1 MRYLFLKFLAVT
13 AVCVPLAV
21 ATQSAMALPLDK
33 QDGLGDEFKAM
44 HSEIDVA
51 KASAKGGISPAA
63 VQAATAANPAAA
75 TVAANPLAAAPVA
88 ANPLTTAAAN
98 PLTAAKAETQQT
110 NPLGA
115 AANLPVSGTLP
126 ATADALALGMQTPE
140 EVQAQMELD
149 TEEQKKKLE
158 KQTFEEALKMLLPLS
173 PEQIIKVLDN
183 FKQSREASETP
194 IATPSPKIE
203 VQTVSLDPS
212 QEPPTIKTSP
222 GRVTTLTIL
231 DATGAPWPIQDVSW
245 GGKFEI
251 TPPEEGGHIV
261 RITPMTAHG
270 AGNISIR
277 LVDLITPVTFS
288 IQTGLDEVHYR
299 FDARIPKNGPLAKTP
314 LIEYGGLNTVAGGDE
329 NLVQMLDGT
338 PPGSAEKLVVE
349 GTDGRTSAWRASG
362 HIYLRTPLTLL
373 SPAWDSSVSSA
384 DGTNVYTMND
394 TPVILLSDQGKMVR
408 AHIATDE
415 VSP

>member
-1 MRYLFLKFLAVT
+1 
-13 AVCVPLAV
+13 
-21 ATQSAMALPLDK
+21 MALPLDK

-44 HSEIDVA
+44 HTEIDVA

-63 VQAATAANPAAA
+63 VQAAAAASPVTAATAVNS
-75 TVAANPLAAAPVA
+75 LAAAPA
-88 ANPLTTAAAN
+88 ANALTATTSANPLTAAAAN
-98 PLTAAKAETQQT
+98 PLTAAKAAETQQT

-194 IATPSPKIE
+194 IATPSPRIE

-222 GRVTTLTIL
+222 GRVTTLTVL